1 MSEHESDSNVAT
13 FIGISL
19 VFALV
24 LFFGTTEIYGNDF
37 NGDGKTEMLDI
48 AWMIPV
54 FPIIAFVAILLFG
67 HYDPRK
73 GGSFALVGIGLS
85 SVFSLAIAYLS
96 LIHI

>member
-19 VFALV
+19 VFALA

-37 NGDGKTEMLDI
+37 NGDGKTEMLDV

-54 FPIIAFVAILLFG
+54 FPIIAFVFFIKSTTFTS
-67 HYDPRK
+67 PT
-73 GGSFALVGIGLS
+73 ALKK
-85 SVFSLAIAYLS
+85 YLPEYF
-96 LIHI
+96 

>member
-37 NGDGKTEMLDI
+37 NGDGKTEMLDV

-67 HYDPRK
+67 HYDPSK
-73 GGSFALVGIGLS
+73 VGSFSLVFI
-85 SVFSLAIAYLS
+85 
-96 LIHI
+96 